1 MVRRSSAHGI
11 SDGKANKRHSPN
23 REHMTPKPIILFVI
37 NSLAGGG
44 AERVLSTILNATG
57 DWAER
62 YELHLALLDDETRV
76 YSIAPH
82 VTVHQLDCGHRLGAS
97 VVQLRRLVARLRP
110 VATLSFLTRANV
122 ANAAAMAGRG
132 RPWLISERVN
142 TSAHLG
148 SGRAAIFSRAL
159 VRLSYPRASHVIAVS
174 EGVVDDLAIHFAV
187 ARDRMSAIA
196 NPVDHSRIAALA
208 AEDVEI
214 EVTADDVVAAGRLVP
229 NKNFAMLLD
238 AFAASHIDGRLILM
252 GEGPERATLELQA
265 SRLGIA
271 DRLVMPGFVA
281 NPFAVLAR
289 AGLFAL
295 PSNAEGFPNGLVEAM
310 ACGLPVVA
318 TNCASGPSEILAHA
332 RREDVTGPRMVDSGA
347 LVPTNDRGAF
357 AQALARVHAAADRA
371 QMGQAAKTRSLDYGV
386 ERATQAYWRRIE
398 AALPNPMR
406 APGGAAPLSLRSE
419 TA

>member
-1 MVRRSSAHGI
+1 
-11 SDGKANKRHSPN
+11 
-23 REHMTPKPIILFVI
+23 MTTQPIILFVI

-44 AERVLSTILNATG
+44 AERVLSTILNASG

-62 YELHLALLDDETRV
+62 YDLHLALLDDETRV
-76 YSIAPH
+76 YSIAPQ
-82 VTVHQLDCGHRLGAS
+82 VTVHQLDSRHKFGAS
-97 VVQLRRLVARLRP
+97 VVQLRRLVARLHP
-110 VATLSFLTRANV
+110 AATLSFLTRANV

-148 SGRAAIFSRAL
+148 SGRAALFSRAL

-174 EGVVDDLAIHFAV
+174 EGVVNDLATDFGV
-187 ARDRMSAIA
+187 ARERMSAIA
-196 NPVDHSRIAALA
+196 NPVDHARIAALA
-208 AEDVEI
+208 AEDAEFAI
-214 EVTADDVVAAGRLVP
+214 TRDDVVAAGRLVP

-238 AFAASHIDGRLILM
+238 AYAASDVRGRLILM
-252 GEGPERATLELQA
+252 GEGPERAALAAQA

-289 AGLFAL
+289 AGVFAL

-318 TNCASGPSEILAHA
+318 TNCASGPSEILANA
-332 RREDVTGPRMVDSGA
+332 RREDVMGPRKVDAGA
-347 LVPTNDRGAF
+347 LVPTNDMTAF
-357 AQALARVHAAADRA
+357 AQALARVHAAPDRA
-371 QMGQAAKTRSLDYGV
+371 QMAQPAKARSLDYGV

>member
-1 MVRRSSAHGI
+1 
-11 SDGKANKRHSPN
+11 
-23 REHMTPKPIILFVI
+23 MTTKPIILFVI

-44 AERVLSTILNATG
+44 AERVLSTILNASG
-57 DWAER
+57 DWGGR
-62 YELHLALLDDETRV
+62 YDLQLALLDDEARA
-76 YSIAPH
+76 YQIASH
-82 VTVHQLDCGHRLGAS
+82 VTVHQLDCRHNLGAS
-97 VVQLRRLVARLRP
+97 IVWLRRLVARLRP
-110 VATLSFLTRANV
+110 DATLSFLTRANV

-142 TSAHLG
+142 TSAHLA

-174 EGVVDDLAIHFAV
+174 EGVVDDLATHFGV
-187 ARDRMSAIA
+187 ARDRISAIA
-196 NPVDHSRIAALA
+196 NPVDHARIAALA
-208 AEDVEI
+208 AEDAEFA
-214 EVTADDVVAAGRLVP
+214 VTRDDVVAAGRLVP

-238 AFAASHIDGRLILM
+238 AFAVSGIGGRLILM
-252 GEGPERATLELQA
+252 GEGPERAALAAQA
-265 SRLGIA
+265 SRLGISH
-271 DRLVMPGFVA
+271 RLVMPGFVA

-332 RREDVTGPRMVDSGA
+332 QREDVTGPRKVDAGA
-347 LVPTNDRGAF
+347 LAPTNDMTAF
-357 AQALARVHAAADRA
+357 AHELARVHAAADRV
-371 QMGQAAKTRSLDYGV
+371 QMGHAAKARSLDYGV
-386 ERATQAYWRRIE
+386 KRATQAYWCHIE

-406 APGGAAPLSLRSE
+406 APGGGAPLSLRSE